1 MYFILTEVATPRI
14 RAPPPVKRS
23 KPLWGL
29 SCGAGVP
36 TKASKFEKDYQDP
49 RQKLMLHGI
58 GRNKRFNI

>member
-36 TKASKFEKDYQDP
+36 TEASKSFITKTISPVKRSLNWTFGLDQ
-49 RQKLMLHGI
+49 RLH
-58 GRNKRFNI
+58 